1 MLPISKYYIGII
13 FIILLSACGDDNSGF
28 PKSECGG
35 DINPCPSYPVSL
47 EVTPETIKSPT
58 GIVIQYLATVTLS
71 DGEQLDVTT
80 SSTWLVDSTTVASI
94 NNTGKLTTLSAGETT
109 ITATYTALNG
119 VSVSDE
125 AELIVNDVDLIG
137 LQVTPS
143 QHETLVGLTVN
154 YQAWAKY
161 QTGELVNVTASS
173 SWSLSKPSIAEIQNQ
188 LNNNQIIL
196 AKSVGLT
203 DVSVQFKTF
212 NSNGQLAIIDSPVRA
227 LVITPVNAKLPQG
240 TEKQYQA
247 NLILDNEQSIDVT
260 LFTQWGINNN
270 QIGSFSNT
278 YVFSANTPGTTT
290 IDASFTY
297 DDIAL
302 TDVTEVTVVNAQ
314 AERLLITPQDGQFPL
329 GSQGQF
335 EAFALYTNG
344 DVLEVTSQTN
354 WNFSDPIGTIE
365 ADGEQAGYANATAI
379 GLTDVNANFNNLV
392 ASTTA
397 EVTAAELVE
406 LTLTPLNYSTPA
418 GTQVVYQGFARFTDN
433 SSHDITQLGAWSSS
447 EQDIAKI
454 GFRGASSGVAST
466 FLPGETIICVNYMS
480 MQACTELTV
489 TNAVANK
496 LVISPVNVS
505 VPLGINGQFKATA
518 YYTNGRSQEVTK
530 LTTWQST
537 NLAVASINPTGLD
550 AGFTTSKSV
559 GETTISASFEALT
572 DETKLTITDA
582 ELIDLVI
589 SPVNASIPKGTKQSY
604 TLTGIYSDS
613 SYDDLTLT
621 ANWQT
626 DNSQIAYF
634 AKAGIASGAK
644 EGTTKVTATINGL
657 SVESLL
663 TVTAAELSYISVSP
677 KSRTVPVGNFAQF
690 SAIAHYTDLTNNDVS
705 SLATW
710 SSQSSA
716 IASVVTSGRLGGQ
729 VSAIS
734 EGETQVT
741 AYFDNQ
747 SDNATV
753 TVSPA
758 VLEQVVISPKSQ
770 TIVAGEQQPFTLTAI
785 FSNGKH
791 EVVTNYSDW
800 QSSETSVATIDSLGL
815 ATSHVQGTTQITG
828 TYQGISDQAN
838 LIVSEAEIIRLQVT
852 PTNSSVPSGTQGQF
866 SATAF
871 FSDGNSQVV
880 TTQALWQ
887 SDNSDSVKINASGA
901 QAGLAKAFDPGTAL
915 VSASYKGKAA
925 NAEVTVS
932 AAELVEIQITPVIF
946 NTFLGDEVTYTAI
959 GLYSNNDSLVITD
972 FVNWRSSE
980 PNVANFKT
988 VNSKVTSVIA
998 TYAEG
1003 QTVISASY
1011 LGKISNNANLTVT
1024 PALLERL
1031 VVYPSPQETPVG
1043 TNVQF
1048 LAHAY
1053 FSDGNNYDVTDLA
1066 NWRADD
1072 INIAS
1077 HNGVGEFIALA
1088 KGFTSVVAEYKSVES
1103 TAELIV
1109 TEATLDTLTISPI
1122 SSELNV
1128 DESQAFQTFASFS
1141 DGNSY
1146 EVTLDSTWQVAD
1158 AIASVDGNGMVT
1170 ARAVGETK
1178 VLASYQGKTVE
1189 ADLLIA
1195 EKEVV
1200 RIEIRPAS
1208 IDVYVNDNTQL
1219 RAYAIHP
1226 DLTDTDITELAT
1238 WSSSAPF
1245 TASVVATGAQA
1256 GYITT
1261 YNIVATVNIKA
1272 ELNGQQDSSTVTV
1285 IQKPPTPTGLLI
1297 EPNNETMRTFE
1308 DLQLKA
1314 YIIYNNNTFLRDEV
1328 TETASW
1334 SLSNPDLAYVSKPGL
1349 IHALK
1354 RGDLVVTVK
1363 YAGFSKTANITIR
1376 DELAEY
1382 IEITP
1387 LQPEV
1392 PVDTVGRFNAM
1403 AFYPSGREVDVTTKT
1418 TWKSDDE
1425 DIVHIVTYSNE
1436 GGTATA
1442 LKAGV
1447 TDITANFGG
1456 VIATTS
1462 VTVTDTELSSVYI
1475 DPDNFQLNVNEQQN
1489 LTAFAVFSNGDEEEV
1504 TLDGDWLAIDNTIV
1518 SLNQSGN
1525 TVNAQGVNSGN
1536 TTITFSYQGQT
1547 ATADVEVISAKLQ
1560 SITIE
1565 PEDLS
1570 IAIDEDFNFVAIGH
1584 YDNGDERDITTQVT
1598 WSVKDAQLATIEAS
1612 TGLFTGKAR
1621 GFTEVYAELQGKK
1634 ATAYVNVS
1642 YYILNRTI
1650 IRPDTL
1656 TLTVGESKQ
1665 LRCFNIYALADDEFV
1680 NYEEEITQTAGW
1692 ALGFAAEIAT
1702 FSDPGLITATNAG
1715 TNTVECRYDLGN
1727 GSNAVGSIDLTVT
1740 N

>member
-1 MLPISKYYIGII
+1 MLPISKYYTGII
-13 FIILLSACGDDNSGF
+13 FLILLSACGDDNSGF

-35 DINPCPSYPVSL
+35 DINPCASYPVSL
-47 EVTPETIKSPT
+47 EVTPETLKSPT

-71 DGEQLDVTT
+71 DGEQLDVTNN
-80 SSTWLVDSTTVASI
+80 STWLVDNTTVASI
-94 NNTGKLTTLSAGETT
+94 SNTGMLTTLSAGNTT
-109 ITATYTALNG
+109 ITATYNALNG
-119 VSVSDE
+119 LSVSDE
-125 AELIVNDVDLIG
+125 AALIVNDVDLIG
-137 LQVTPS
+137 LEVTPS
-143 QHETLVGLTVN
+143 KHETLVGLTVN

-161 QTGELVNVTASS
+161 QTGDLVNVTSSS
-173 SWSLSKPSIAEIQNQ
+173 SWSLSKPSIADIQTQ
-188 LNNNQIIL
+188 GDGSQIIL
-196 AKSVGLT
+196 AKSVGVT
-203 DVSVQFKTF
+203 DVSAQFKTF
-212 NSNGQLAIIDSPVRA
+212 NSNGQLAVIDSPVNA

-247 NLILDNEQSIDVT
+247 NLVLDNGQSIDVT
-260 LFTQWGINNN
+260 LFTQWAIDNS

-344 DVLEVTSQTN
+344 DVLEVTNQTT

-365 ADGEQAGYANATAI
+365 TDGEQAGYATATGI
-379 GLTDVNANFNNLV
+379 GTTNVNANFNNLV

-397 EVTAAELVE
+397 EVTAAQLVE

-447 EQDIAKI
+447 EKDIAKI
-454 GFRGASSGVAST
+454 GFRGATSGVAST
-466 FLPGETIICVNYMS
+466 FLPGETVICVNYMS

-489 TNAVANK
+489 TDAVANK
-496 LVISPVNVS
+496 LVITPVNVK
-505 VPLGINGQFKATA
+505 VPLGINGQFNATA
-518 YYTNGRSQEVTK
+518 YYTNGRSQDVTK
-530 LTTWQST
+530 LTTWQSA
-537 NLAVASINPTGLD
+537 NLAVASISPTGLN

-559 GETTISASFEALT
+559 GESTILANFEALT

-582 ELIDLVI
+582 ELTDLVI
-589 SPVNASIPKGTKQSY
+589 SPVNASIPKGTKQNY
-604 TLTGIYSDS
+604 TLTGIYSDG

-626 DNSQIAYF
+626 NNSEIAYF

-644 EGTTKVTATINGL
+644 EGTAAIIAAINGL
-657 SVESLL
+657 SAEAAL
-663 TVTAAELSYISVSP
+663 TVTAAELSYIAVSP
-677 KSRTVPVGNFAQF
+677 KSRTVPAGNFAQF
-690 SAIAHYTDLTNNDVS
+690 SAVAHYTDLTNNDVS
-705 SLATW
+705 GQATW
-710 SSQSSA
+710 SSQNSA
-716 IASVVTSGRLGGQ
+716 IASVVTSGGLGGQ

-734 EGETQVT
+734 EGETFVT
-741 AYFDNQ
+741 AYFNNQ

-753 TVSPA
+753 TVSQA
-758 VLEQVVISPKSQ
+758 VLEQVVIFPKSQ
-770 TIVAGEQQPFTLTAI
+770 TIVAGEQQTFTLTAI

-791 EVVTNYSDW
+791 EVVTNYTDW
-800 QSSETSVATIDSLGL
+800 QSNETSVATIDSLGV
-815 ATSHVQGTTQITG
+815 ATSHIQGTTQITG
-828 TYQGISDQAN
+828 TYQGMSDQAN
-838 LIVSEAEIIRLQVT
+838 LIVSEAEITRLQVT
-852 PTNSSVPSGTQGQF
+852 PKNSSVPSGTQGQF

-887 SDNSDSVKINASGA
+887 SDNTNSVKVNANGV
-901 QAGLAKAFDPGTAL
+901 QAGLATAFDPGTAL
-915 VSASYKGKAA
+915 VSASYKGKTAS
-925 NAEVTVS
+925 AEVVVS
-932 AAELVEIQITPVIF
+932 AAELVEIQITPVLF

-959 GLYSNNDSLVITD
+959 GLYSNNDSLIITD
-972 FVNWRSSE
+972 FVSWRSSE

-988 VNSKVTSVIA
+988 VNSKASPVVA

-1003 QTVISASY
+1003 QTIITASY
-1011 LGKISNNANLTVT
+1011 LGKISNNATLTVT

-1031 VVYPSPQETPVG
+1031 VVYPSPQEIPVG
-1043 TNVQF
+1043 TNAQF

-1053 FSDGNNYDVTDLA
+1053 FSDGNNDDVTDLA

-1072 INIAS
+1072 ISVAS
-1077 HNGVGEFIALA
+1077 HNGVGEFITLA
-1088 KGFTSVVAEYKSVES
+1088 KGNTTVVAEYKSLES
-1103 TAELIV
+1103 TAELSV

-1158 AIASVDGNGMVT
+1158 AIASVDVNGLVT
-1170 ARAVGETK
+1170 AQAVGETK
-1178 VLASYQGKTVE
+1178 VLASYQGQTVQ

-1208 IDVYVNDNTQL
+1208 VEVYVNDNTQL
-1219 RAYAIHP
+1219 RAYAIHA

-1245 TASVVATGAQA
+1245 TANVVATGVKA

-1261 YNIVATVNIKA
+1261 YNLVATVDIKVA
-1272 ELNGQQDSSTVTV
+1272 LNGQQDSSTVTV
-1285 IQKPPTPTGLLI
+1285 IQKPPTPTSLLI

-1314 YIIYNNNTFLRDEV
+1314 YVLFNNNTFFRDEV
-1328 TETASW
+1328 TETATW

-1354 RGDLVVTVK
+1354 RGELVVTAR

-1392 PVDTVGRFNAM
+1392 PVDTVGRFTAM
-1403 AFYPSGREVDVTTKT
+1403 AFYPSGREEDVTTKT

-1425 DIVHIVTYSNE
+1425 DIVHIVSFSND

-1462 VTVTDTELSSVYI
+1462 VTVTDTELSTVYI

-1489 LTAFAVFSNGDEEEV
+1489 LTAFAVFANGDEEEV
-1504 TLDGDWLAIDNTIV
+1504 TLDGDWLAADNTIASV
-1518 SLNQSGN
+1518 NQTGN
-1525 TVNAQGVNSGN
+1525 TINALGVNSGN
-1536 TTITFSYQGQT
+1536 TTITFSYQGKS

-1570 IAIDEDFNFVAIGH
+1570 IAIDEDFNFVATGF

-1598 WSVKDAQLATIEAS
+1598 WSVKDSQLAAIESS
-1612 TGLFTGKAR
+1612 TGLFTGKSR

-1642 YYILNRTI
+1642 FYILSSTV
-1650 IRPDTL
+1650 IRPDVL

-1680 NYEEEITQTAGW
+1680 NYEEEITQTAAW
-1692 ALGFAAEIAT
+1692 TLGFSEEIA
-1702 FSDPGLITATNAG
+1702 SVGAAGLITGVKAG
-1715 TNTVECRYDLGN
+1715 TNSVECRYSLGDDL
-1727 GSNAVGSIDLTVT
+1727 NAVGSIDLTVT

>member
-1 MLPISKYYIGII
+1 MSLISRFFIGSI
-13 FIILLSACGDDNSGF
+13 FVVLLSACGDDNSGF
-28 PKSECGG
+28 PKSDCGG
-35 DINPCPSYPVSL
+35 DINPCASYPVSL
-47 EVTPETIKSPT
+47 EVTPETIKSPS
-58 GIVIQYLATVTLS
+58 GIVIEYLATVTLS
-71 DGEQLDVTT
+71 DGEQLDVTD
-80 SSTWLVDSTTVASI
+80 SSTWLVDDPTVASI
-94 NNTGKLTTLSAGETT
+94 SNVGMLTTVSAGVTT
-109 ITATYTALNG
+109 ITASYSALNG

-125 AELIVNDVDLIG
+125 AELTVNDADLIG
-137 LQVTPS
+137 LQVTPN

-161 QTGELVNVTASS
+161 QTGDLVNVTSSS
-173 SWSLSKPSIAEIQNQ
+173 SWSLSKSNIADIQTQ
-188 LNNNQIIL
+188 GDGSQIVL

-203 DVSVQFKTF
+203 DVSAQFKTF
-212 NSNGQLAIIDSPVRA
+212 NSNGQLAVIASPVKA

-247 NLILDNEQSIDVT
+247 NLVLDNGQSIDVT
-260 LFTQWGINNN
+260 LLTQWAIDNS

-290 IDASFTY
+290 INASFTY

-335 EAFALYTNG
+335 EAFALYSNG
-344 DVLEVTSQTN
+344 DVLEVTNQTT

-365 ADGEQAGYANATAI
+365 TAGEQAGYATATAV
-379 GLTDVNANFNNLV
+379 GSTNVNANFNNLV

-397 EVTAAELVE
+397 KVTAAQLVE
-406 LTLTPLNYSTPA
+406 LTLTPLDYSTPA

-454 GFRGASSGVAST
+454 SFRGARSGVAST
-466 FLPGETIICVNYMS
+466 FLPGETDICVTYMS
-480 MQACTELTV
+480 MQACTGLTV
-489 TNAVANK
+489 SDAVADK
-496 LVISPVNVS
+496 LIITPVNIS
-505 VPLGINGQFKATA
+505 VPLGTNGQFIATA
-518 YYTNGRSQEVTK
+518 YYTNGQSQEVTN

-559 GETTISASFEALT
+559 GESTISASFEVLT
-572 DETKLTITDA
+572 DQTKLTITDA
-582 ELIDLVI
+582 ELIELVI
-589 SPVNASIPKGTKQSY
+589 SPAVASIAKGTKQNYS
-604 TLTGIYSDS
+604 LTGIFSDGS
-613 SYDDLTLT
+613 HDDLTIS

-626 DNSQIAYF
+626 DNTDIAYF
-634 AKAGIASGAK
+634 SEAGIASSAS
-644 EGTTKVTATINGL
+644 EGTTAVTASINGL
-657 SVESLL
+657 SVEALL

-677 KSRTVPVGNFAQF
+677 KSRTVPAGHFAQF
-690 SAIAHYTDLTNNDVS
+690 TATAHYTDLTNHDVS

-734 EGETQVT
+734 EGETLVT

-758 VLEQVVISPKSQ
+758 VLEQVVISPKSP
-770 TIVAGEQQPFTLTAI
+770 TIVAGEQQPFSLTAI
-785 FSNGKH
+785 FSNGKQ
-791 EVVTNYSDW
+791 EVVTNYTDW
-800 QSSETSVATIDSLGL
+800 QSNVPSVATIDSLGV
-815 ATSHVQGTTQITG
+815 AISYIQGTTQITG
-828 TYQGISDQAN
+828 TYQGVSDQAN
-838 LIVSEAEIIRLQVT
+838 LIVSEAEITRLQVT
-852 PTNSSVPSGTQGQF
+852 PKNSSVPSGTNGQF

-887 SDNSDSVKINASGA
+887 SDNTNSVKINANGA
-901 QAGLAKAFDPGTAL
+901 QAGFATAFDTGTAE
-915 VSASYKGKAA
+915 VSASYKGKTAS
-925 NAEVTVS
+925 AEVTVS
-932 AAELVEIQITPVIF
+932 AAELVEIQITPIIF

-988 VNSKVTSVIA
+988 VNSKVSPVVA
-998 TYAEG
+998 TYTEG
-1003 QTVISASY
+1003 QTVITASY
-1011 LGKISNNANLTVT
+1011 LGKVSNNANLIVT

-1031 VVYPSPQETPVG
+1031 IVYPSPQEIPVG
-1043 TNVQF
+1043 ANAQF

-1053 FSDGNNYDVTDLA
+1053 FSDGNNDDVTDLA
-1066 NWRADD
+1066 NWRSAN
-1072 INIAS
+1072 ISIAS
-1077 HNGVGEFIALA
+1077 HSGVGEFITLA
-1088 KGFTSVVAEYKSVES
+1088 KGNTTVVAEYKSLES
-1103 TAELIV
+1103 TAELSV

-1158 AIASVDGNGMVT
+1158 AIASVGVSGLVT
-1170 ARAVGETK
+1170 AQAVGETK
-1178 VLASYQGKTVE
+1178 VLASYQGQTVQ

-1195 EKEVV
+1195 EKEVE

-1208 IDVYVNDNTQL
+1208 VEVYVNDNTQL
-1219 RAYAIHP
+1219 RAYAIHA

-1245 TASVVATGAQA
+1245 VASVVATGAQA
-1256 GYITT
+1256 GYVAT
-1261 YNIVATVNIKA
+1261 YNIIATANIKA
-1272 ELNGQQDSSTVTV
+1272 ELNGQADTSTVTV
-1285 IQKPPTPTGLLI
+1285 IQKPPTPTDLLI

-1314 YIIYNNNTFLRDEV
+1314 YVIYNNNTLLRNEV
-1328 TETASW
+1328 TETATW
-1334 SLSNPDLAYVSKPGL
+1334 SLSNSDLAYVSKPGL

-1354 RGDLVVTVK
+1354 RGDLVVTAK

-1392 PVDTVGRFNAM
+1392 PVNTVGRFTAM
-1403 AFYPSGREVDVTTKT
+1403 AVYPSGREEDVTTET

-1425 DIVHIVTYSNE
+1425 DIVHIVTYSND

-1447 TDITANFGG
+1447 TDITANFKG
-1456 VIATTS
+1456 VIASTS
-1462 VTVTDTELSSVYI
+1462 VIVTNTELSSVYI
-1475 DPDNFQLNVNEQQN
+1475 EPDNFRVNVNEQQK
-1489 LTAFAVFSNGDEEEV
+1489 LTAFAVFANGDEEEV
-1504 TLDGDWLAIDNTIV
+1504 TLDGDWLVTDNAIASVNQTGNTI
-1518 SLNQSGN
+1518 
-1525 TVNAQGVNSGN
+1525 NALGIKSGN
-1536 TTITFSYQGQT
+1536 TTITFSYQGQS
-1547 ATADVEVISAKLQ
+1547 ASANVEVISAKLQ

-1570 IAIDEDFNFVAIGH
+1570 IAIDEEFNFVATGF
-1584 YDNGDERDITTQVT
+1584 YDNGDERDITTQVI

-1612 TGLFTGKAR
+1612 TGLFTGKSR

-1642 YYILNRTI
+1642 FYILSKTV
-1650 IRPDTL
+1650 IRPDML

-1665 LRCFNIYALADDEFV
+1665 LKCFNVYSLADDEFV
-1680 NYEEEITQTAGW
+1680 NYEEEVTQTAAW
-1692 ALGFAAEIAT
+1692 KLGFSEEIAT

-1715 TNTVECRYDLGN
+1715 ANTVECRYDTGG
-1727 GSNAVGSIDLTVT
+1727 GSNSVGSVDLTVT
-1740 N
+1740 D